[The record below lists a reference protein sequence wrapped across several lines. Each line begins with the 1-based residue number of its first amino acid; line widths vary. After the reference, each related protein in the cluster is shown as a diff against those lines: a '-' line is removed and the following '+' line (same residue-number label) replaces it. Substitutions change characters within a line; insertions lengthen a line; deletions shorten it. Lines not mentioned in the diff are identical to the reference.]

1 MSRTAYD
8 SVLANVK
15 DAADLARVHE
25 IAASYS
31 LGPDAPEWTIVALFR
46 EGGNVEMRSMIE
58 SYRKISDGII
68 GGVQKEYRT
77 NRDLVSTSN
86 TEFLEQFKTLKTDVK
101 DAAFKEIVLQ
111 ARATLTKEYVDKLYN
126 RFNEEYEKLEA
137 ERKALK
143 EQKSEAYR
151 TNARAVG
158 LPGVVFGWIIGLLS
172 GSSTVLGYFSNREMG
187 NMALASV
194 VVLTLGIVF
203 SAVYFARKGE
213 LR

>member
-1 MSRTAYD
+1 
-8 SVLANVK
+8 
-15 DAADLARVHE
+15 
-25 IAASYS
+25 
-31 LGPDAPEWTIVALFR
+31 
-46 EGGNVEMRSMIE
+46 MIE